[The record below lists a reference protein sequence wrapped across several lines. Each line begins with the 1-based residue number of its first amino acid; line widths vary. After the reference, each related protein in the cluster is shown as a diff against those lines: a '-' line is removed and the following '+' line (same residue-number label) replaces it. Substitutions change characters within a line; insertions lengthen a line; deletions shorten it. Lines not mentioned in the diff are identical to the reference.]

1 MSSKT
6 PSAATKKEATP
17 ALVPKL
23 RFPGFSEPWAYD
35 PLSKVLTE
43 HKNKNTAGRDVFS
56 VSMEHGIVNQIE
68 LLGRSFAAADTSH
81 YTIGRRYDVV
91 YTKSPLKAFPFGI
104 VKQCKFDGEV
114 ALSPL
119 YGVFTPP
126 NPHLGLM
133 IEAYFESPNR
143 SKDFLSPLCQK
154 GAKNTL
160 QITNTTFLSGRV
172 PLPPQ
177 PAEQQK
183 IAECLSSVD
192 ELMAAQARKVEALK
206 THKKGL
212 MQQLFPREG
221 ETQPRLRFP
230 EFQNSGEWEEAPLSK
245 FILSLD
251 AGVSVNSGDSR
262 PASKTEYGV
271 LKTSAITKGQFEPE
285 ENKVVLAEDELS
297 RLREPVAGGTII
309 MCRKNTP
316 ALVGSNAYV
325 ESSHENLFLPDLLWA
340 AKPREGIS
348 MRFLAFILGSDKG
361 RAALTKLAKGSSASM
376 SNITKPEVLAFTVM
390 APSPAE
396 QQRIAS
402 CLSSLDTLI
411 TVETQKLEALKT
423 HKKGLMQQL
432 FPSPEEV
439 TA

>member
-1 MSSKT
+1 MSSKNKT
-6 PSAATKKEATP
+6 TAMTEEVRP

-23 RFPGFSEPWAYD
+23 RFPGFSRPWACE
-35 PLSKVLTE
+35 PLSKVLKE
-43 HKNKNTAGRDVFS
+43 HKLKNTEGRDVFS
-56 VSMEHGIVNQIE
+56 VSMEYGIVNQIE

-81 YTIGRRYDVV
+81 YTVGRRFDVV
-91 YTKSPLKAFPFGI
+91 YTRSPLKAFPFGI

-160 QITNTTFLSGRV
+160 QITNTTFLSGRL
-172 PLPPQ
+172 PLPTE

-192 ELMAAQARKVEALK
+192 ELIAAQARKVDALK

-230 EFQNSGEWEEAPLSK
+230 EFRSAGDWTSTPLGKLLFSSPDYGVNAAAVPFSAELPRYLRITDISEDGRYLPGK
-245 FILSLD
+245 QVSVDLD
-251 AGVSVNSGDSR
+251 ATEGNYLDDGDIVLARTGASVGKSYRYREEDGRLVFAGFLIRVKSNPNDLDSTYLANFLTTDEFWKWVAVTSARSGQPGINS
-262 PASKTEYGV
+262 TEY
-271 LKTSAITKGQFEPE
+271 
-285 ENKVVLAEDELS
+285 
-297 RLREPVAGGTII
+297 
-309 MCRKNTP
+309 
-316 ALVGSNAYV
+316 
-325 ESSHENLFLPDLLWA
+325 SSLPIPLPPNL
-340 AKPREGIS
+340 I
-348 MRFLAFILGSDKG
+348 
-361 RAALTKLAKGSSASM
+361 
-376 SNITKPEVLAFTVM
+376 
-390 APSPAE
+390 E
-396 QQRIAS
+396 QQRIAEGLTS
-402 CLSSLDTLI
+402 LDDLTGKATLELDTLKI
-411 TVETQKLEALKT
+411 
-423 HKKGLMQQL
+423 HKKGLMQKL
-432 FPSPEEV
+432 FPSFKEEK
-439 TA
+439 

>member
-1 MSSKT
+1 MSSNTKT
-6 PSAATKKEATP
+6 TATNEEAKP

-23 RFPGFSEPWAYD
+23 RFPGFCDSWVYE
-35 PLSKVLTE
+35 PLSKVLKE
-43 HKNKNTAGRDVFS
+43 YKLKNTEGRDVFS
-56 VSMEHGIVNQIE
+56 VSMEFGIVNQIE

-81 YTIGRRYDVV
+81 YTVGRRYDVV

-119 YGVFTPP
+119 YGVFTPTNP
-126 NPHLGLM
+126 NLGLM

-160 QITNTTFLSGRV
+160 QITNTTFLSGRL
-172 PLPPQ
+172 PLPTE

-192 ELMAAQARKVEALK
+192 ELMAAQARKVDVLK

-230 EFQNSGEWEEAPLSK
+230 EFKGEWNDATLGDLCFNVSSGKDARDSDGAFDLYGSTGVIGKTAKASYDTPH
-245 FILSLD
+245 ILVARVGAN
-251 AGVSVNSGDSR
+251 AGYLTK
-262 PASKTEYGV
+262 AS
-271 LKTSAITKGQFEPE
+271 GQFGVTDNTLVIRLKPAARLDYIFHYLGNINI
-285 ENKVVLAEDELS
+285 NKL
-297 RLREPVAGGTII
+297 IF
-309 MCRKNTP
+309 
-316 ALVGSNAYV
+316 GSGQ
-325 ESSHENLFLPDLLWA
+325 P
-340 AKPREGIS
+340 
-348 MRFLAFILGSDKG
+348 
-361 RAALTKLAKGSSASM
+361 
-376 SNITKPEVLAFTVM
+376 
-390 APSPAE
+390 
-396 QQRIAS
+396 
-402 CLSSLDTLI
+402 LI
-411 TVETQKLEALKT
+411 TGSILKAQRVLVPSADEQSKISTCFSSIDDLIKAESDKLEALNA

-432 FPSPEEV
+432 FSSAEEGEG
-439 TA
+439 

>member
-1 MSSKT
+1 MSSNTKT
-6 PSAATKKEATP
+6 TATKEEAMP

-23 RFPGFSEPWAYD
+23 RFPGFSDAWAHE
-35 PLSKVLTE
+35 PLSKVLKE
-43 HKNKNTAGRDVFS
+43 HKLKNTAGRDVFS
-56 VSMEHGIVNQIE
+56 VSMEYGIVNQIE

-81 YTIGRRYDVV
+81 YTVGRRYDIV

-126 NPHLGLM
+126 NTHLGLM

-160 QITNTTFLSGRV
+160 QITNTTFLSGRL
-172 PLPPQ
+172 PLPAQ
-177 PAEQQK
+177 PAEQQR

-192 ELMAAQARKVEALK
+192 ELMAAQARKVDALK

-230 EFQNSGEWEEAPLSK
+230 EFQNAGEWKESTIEEITATVTPPKKLQTSEYQVEGEFPIIDQSQNYICGWTNDGEAVIDQGLPVIVFGDHTCALK
-245 FILSLD
+245 FIDCPFVQGADGIKILRPKRGIDIRFLFCALEANPVVQESYKRHFSMLKEKKMSFPDTKTGEQQHIADCLTSLD
-251 AGVSVNSGDSR
+251 A
-262 PASKTEYGV
+262 
-271 LKTSAITKGQFEPE
+271 
-285 ENKVVLAEDELS
+285 
-297 RLREPVAGGTII
+297 
-309 MCRKNTP
+309 
-316 ALVGSNAYV
+316 
-325 ESSHENLFLPDLLWA
+325 
-340 AKPREGIS
+340 
-348 MRFLAFILGSDKG
+348 
-361 RAALTKLAKGSSASM
+361 
-376 SNITKPEVLAFTVM
+376 
-390 APSPAE
+390 
-396 QQRIAS
+396 
-402 CLSSLDTLI
+402 LI
-411 TVETQKLEALKT
+411 TAETQKHEALKT

-432 FPSPEEV
+432 FPSPKEV
-439 TA
+439 EA

>member
-6 PSAATKKEATP
+6 KTTAKKEEATP

-23 RFPGFSEPWAYD
+23 RFPSFSGPWAYE
-35 PLSKVLTE
+35 PLSKVLKE
-43 HKNKNTAGRDVFS
+43 HKLKNTEGRDVFS
-56 VSMEHGIVNQIE
+56 VSMEYGIVNQIE
-68 LLGRSFAAADTSH
+68 LLGRSYAAADTSH
-81 YTIGRRYDVV
+81 YTVGRRYDVV

-143 SKDFLSPLCQK
+143 SKAFLSPLCQK

-160 QITNTTFLSGRV
+160 QITNTTFLSGRL
-172 PLPPQ
+172 PLPTE

-192 ELMAAQARKVEALK
+192 ELMAAEARKVDALK

-230 EFQNSGEWEEAPLSK
+230 EFQNTGQWEEQPLKKVFSI
-245 FILSLD
+245 FQGFAFS
-251 AGVSVNSGDSR
+251 SGDSVEQGCR
-262 PASKTEYGV
+262 W
-271 LKTSAITKGQFEPE
+271 LKIA
-285 ENKVVLAEDELS
+285 D
-297 RLREPVAGGTII
+297 
-309 MCRKNTP
+309 
-316 ALVGSNAYV
+316 VGIQVMN
-325 ESSHENLFLPDLLWA
+325 HEAPSFLPEAYKERFSKFAVRAGDYVVALTRPILSGQLKIAKVDDVFDGALLNQRVGKLITSQHPA
-340 AKPREGIS
+340 FVFLLLQTKKLICDIERSISGNDPPNLSAQQIEGIKTYVP
-348 MRFLAFILGSDKG
+348 R
-361 RAALTKLAKGSSASM
+361 
-376 SNITKPEVLAFTVM
+376 
-390 APSPAE
+390 PAE
-396 QQRIAS
+396 QQRIAT
-402 CLSSLDTLI
+402 CLSSLDALI
-411 TVETQKLEALKT
+411 TAETQKHEALKT

-432 FPSPEEV
+432 FPSPEEFES
-439 TA
+439 

>member
-1 MSSKT
+1 MNPKT
-6 PSAATKKEATP
+6 QTATKAEART

-23 RFPGFSEPWAYD
+23 RFPGFNKPWAYD
-35 PLSKVLTE
+35 PLSEVLTE
-43 HKNKNTAGRDVFS
+43 HKLKNTTGRHVFS

-68 LLGRSFAAADTSH
+68 LLGRSYAAADTSH

-104 VKQCKFDGEV
+104 VKQCRFDGEV

-126 NPHLGLM
+126 NPYLGLM

-160 QITNTTFLSGRV
+160 QITNTTFLSGRL
-172 PLPPQ
+172 PLPTQ
-177 PAEQQK
+177 SVEQQK

-192 ELMAAQARKVEALK
+192 ELMAVQARKVEALK

-212 MQQLFPREG
+212 IQQLFPSEG

-230 EFQNSGEWEEAPLSK
+230 EFQNASEWSESPLSK

-262 PASKTEYGV
+262 PAGKNESGV

-285 ENKVVLAEDELS
+285 ENKVVLAKAELS

-316 ALVGSNAYV
+316 ALVGANAYV

-340 AKPREGIS
+340 AKPREGVS
-348 MRFLAFILGSDKG
+348 MQFLSLILGSDKG
-361 RAALTKLAKGSSASM
+361 RAALSKLAKGSSASM
-376 SNITKPEVLAFTVM
+376 SNITKPEVLAFSVI
-390 APSPAE
+390 APSAPE
-396 QQRIAS
+396 QKRIAE
-402 CLSSLDTLI
+402 CLSSLNTLI
-411 TVETQKLEALKT
+411 TAEVQKFEALKT

-432 FPSPEEV
+432 FPSQED
-439 TA
+439 